1 MQLTM
6 VKGKFDAKKVEAF
19 LRSENKFITE
29 VFSFTS
35 IPERNGE

>member
-1 MQLTM
+1 M
-6 VKGKFDAKKVEAF
+6 KEAKFDWKKIEEF
-19 LRSENKFITE
+19 LRNENKFITE

>member
-1 MQLTM
+1 MQLTTLQ
-6 VKGKFDAKKVEAF
+6 GKFDSKKVEEF
-19 LRSENKFITE
+19 LRSENKFISE